1 MAKVAATIKRDF
13 LEILPAMI
21 FFALLFNI
29 VAYTRALMLEQYS
42 ISLTVSAGA
51 TILALVVAKVIL
63 VVDMFSFVD
72 RFRDKPVI
80 YNVLW
85 RTFLYS
91 LVALFI
97 EYLEEFIP
105 SIWADHG
112 VLVANRAVFEEFVW
126 QKFAA
131 VHIWLTL
138 GIFAYCATTEI
149 TSSLGKKRFHELL
162 FQPRQLAVSD
172 PASSSARLSPAS

>member
-1 MAKVAATIKRDF
+1 MGKVAAVIKKEF

-29 VAYTRALMLEQYS
+29 VAYTRALMLQQYS

-51 TILALVVAKVIL
+51 TILALIVAKVIL
-63 VVDMFSFVD
+63 VVDLFPFVD

-105 SIWADHG
+105 SVWVDHDI
-112 VLVANRAVFEEFVW
+112 VAANRAVFEEFAW

-138 GIFAYCATTEI
+138 GIFMYCAGTEI
-149 TSSLGKKRFHELL
+149 ASSLGKKRFHELL
-162 FQPRQLAVSD
+162 FEPRQLAGDIPDAVD
-172 PASSSARLSPAS
+172 GEPTD

>member
-1 MAKVAATIKRDF
+1 MGKVATTIKREF

-29 VAYTRALMLEQYS
+29 VAYTRALMLQQYS

-63 VVDMFSFVD
+63 VVDLFSFVD

-105 SIWADHG
+105 AIWTDHDI
-112 VLVANRAVFEEFVW
+112 VAANHAVFEEFAW

-138 GIFAYCATTEI
+138 GIFMYCAATEI
-149 TSSLGKKRFHELL
+149 AGSLGRKRFHELL
-162 FQPRQLAVSD
+162 FEPRQIAAGVPKHVSD
-172 PASSSARLSPAS
+172 EPAG

>member
-1 MAKVAATIKRDF
+1 MAKVVATIKREF

-21 FFALLFNI
+21 FFAVLFNT

-42 ISLTVSAGA
+42 IALVTSAAA

-63 VVDMFSFVD
+63 IVDLFPVVN
-72 RFRDKPVI
+72 RFKDKPVI

-91 LVALFI
+91 LCALFI

-105 SIWADHG
+105 RVWGGNGFAA
-112 VLVANRAVFEEFVW
+112 ANRAIFEEFVW

-131 VHIWLTL
+131 IHIWLTI
-138 GIFAYCATTEI
+138 GIFVYCSATELAE
-149 TSSLGKKRFHELL
+149 SLGTKCFREL
-162 FQPRQLAVSD
+162 FAGPRPEKID
-172 PASSSARLSPAS
+172 SPTRTVDKETA

>member
-1 MAKVAATIKRDF
+1 MGKVTATIKREF

-42 ISLTVSAGA
+42 ISLAVSASA

-63 VVDMFSFVD
+63 VVDLFSFVD

-105 SIWADHG
+105 SIWADHDI
-112 VLVANRAVFEEFVW
+112 VAANRAVFEEFAW

-138 GIFAYCATTEI
+138 GIFMYCAGTEI
-149 TSSLGKKRFHELL
+149 AGSLGKKRFHELL
-162 FQPRQLAVSD
+162 FEPRRLAAD
-172 PASSSARLSPAS
+172 IPNQAGDEPAR

>member
-1 MAKVAATIKRDF
+1 MARVVATIKREF
-13 LEILPAMI
+13 LEILPALI

-29 VAYTRALMLEQYS
+29 VAYTRALMLQQYS

-63 VVDMFSFVD
+63 VVDLFPFVD
-72 RFRDKPVI
+72 RFRDRPVI

-105 SIWADHG
+105 SIWADHEI
-112 VLVANRAVFEEFVW
+112 VAANRAVFEEFAW

-138 GIFAYCATTEI
+138 GIFMYCAATEI
-149 TSSLGKKRFHELL
+149 ADSLGKKRFHELL
-162 FQPRQLAVSD
+162 FEPRQLA
-172 PASSSARLSPAS
+172 ASVPNQATEKPPE